1 MTVNKKLGKG
11 LSSLLGNKEAVQNNI
26 SENRGLLLI
35 PIEKIFRD
43 EAQPRKEFNKEKI
56 DELAQSI
63 RKNGLIQPLIVSKR
77 DKDSYKIVAG
87 ERRWR
92 AAQVANIRILP
103 SLLMP
108 SDLDKDEISL
118 IENIQREDLKISEE
132 ASAYQRLIQKNNYTH
147 ENLSEIVGK
156 SRSHVTNLLRILTL
170 HEYFSDLLNK
180 GKISMGHARALIG
193 KTPNDFDENILSQI
207 EKGKLSV
214 RDLEKKKRKVSKTE
228 PNLVNEEMKLS
239 STIGFKTKITY
250 SSKGK
255 GNIKIFYENIEQYN
269 FLIKK
274 LKNEIFYNL
283 PHFLSF
289 CKDSSNHHLLSSSYI
304 ALFSTLIWRCFF
316 LLFLILLHIHYY

>member
-193 KTPNDFDENILSQI
+193 KTPNDFDETSLRQI

-214 RDLEKKKRKVSKTE
+214 RDLEKTKRKTSSVE
-228 PNLVNEEMKLS
+228 PNLLQEESNLS
-239 STIGFKTKITY
+239 NTIGFKTKITY
-250 SSKGK
+250 SNTGK
-255 GNIKIFYENIEQYN
+255 GNIKIFYENLEQYN
-269 FLIKK
+269 FLINK
-274 LKNEIFYNL
+274 LKN
-283 PHFLSF
+283 
-289 CKDSSNHHLLSSSYI
+289 
-304 ALFSTLIWRCFF
+304 
-316 LLFLILLHIHYY
+316 